1 MSASIHNKGNGRFNR
16 PATILFKCMQ
26 EHKVATVNRVS
37 YEQGDLQ
44 QWIRN
49 YDDVSKDCFL
59 GLFNIV
65 FECDMEF
72 LTDGSGEA
80 IPDEF
85 QVTRDDLERVAD
97 AVATWHLEDGDDIDS
112 ICTNFGISQDELV
125 SLLREALD
133 KCDKESGW
141 VRFCWA

>member
-1 MSASIHNKGNGRFNR
+1 
-16 PATILFKCMQ
+16 MQ
-26 EHKVATVNRVS
+26 ELRVATVNRVS

-44 QWIRN
+44 QWIKN
-49 YDDVSKDCFL
+49 YDDVSKEYFL
-59 GLFNIV
+59 RLFNIV
-65 FECDMEF
+65 FECNMDF

-80 IPDEF
+80 ISDEF
-85 QVTRDDLERVAD
+85 QVARDDLERVAD

-112 ICTNFGISQDELV
+112 ICMNFGISQDELV

-133 KCDKESGW
+133 KCDKESRW

>member
-1 MSASIHNKGNGRFNR
+1 
-16 PATILFKCMQ
+16 MQ
-26 EHKVATVNRVS
+26 ELKVATVNRVS
-37 YEQGDLQ
+37 FEEGDLK

-49 YDDVSKDCFL
+49 YDDVSKDYFL
-59 GLFNIV
+59 RLFNIV
-65 FECDMEF
+65 FECNVDF

-85 QVTRDDLERVAD
+85 QVDREDLERVVEQ
-97 AVATWHLEDGDDIDS
+97 VATWHLEDGDDIDC

-133 KCDKESGW
+133 KCDKESKW

>member
-1 MSASIHNKGNGRFNR
+1 
-16 PATILFKCMQ
+16 MQ
-26 EHKVATVNRVS
+26 ELKVATVNRVS

-44 QWIRN
+44 QWIKN
-49 YDDVSKDCFL
+49 YDDVSKEYFL
-59 GLFNIV
+59 HLFNIV
-65 FECDMEF
+65 FECNMDF

-80 IPDEF
+80 ISDEF
-85 QVTRDDLERVAD
+85 QVARDDLERVAD

-112 ICTNFGISQDELV
+112 ICMNFGISQDELV

-133 KCDKESGW
+133 KCDKESRW

>member
-1 MSASIHNKGNGRFNR
+1 MITKVTAGITGLSQFSKN
-16 PATILFKCMQ
+16 MQ
-26 EHKVATVNRVS
+26 ELKVATVNRVS
-37 YEQGDLQ
+37 FEEGDLQ

-49 YDDVSKDCFL
+49 YDDVSKDYFL
-59 GLFNIV
+59 RLFNIV
-65 FECDMEF
+65 FECNMDF

-85 QVTRDDLERVAD
+85 QVDREDLERVVEQ
-97 AVATWHLEDGDDIDS
+97 VATWRMEDGDDIDC

-125 SLLREALD
+125 SLLREALS
-133 KCDKESGW
+133 KCDKESKW

>member
-1 MSASIHNKGNGRFNR
+1 
-16 PATILFKCMQ
+16 MQ
-26 EHKVATVNRVS
+26 ELKVATVNRVS

-49 YDDVSKDCFL
+49 YDDVSKDDL
-59 GLFNIV
+59 RRHFNIV
-65 FECDMEF
+65 FQCDMDF
-72 LTDGSGEA
+72 LSDGQGEA

-85 QVTRDDLERVAD
+85 QVSKDDLEYVAE
-97 AVATWHLEDGDDIDS
+97 AVNSWHMENGDDIDC

-125 SLLREALD
+125 SLLREALN
-133 KCDKESGW
+133 KCDKESKW